1 MRPMSPGLRT
11 LLLVVSALPSLGLA
25 DSFYVCKKRGEAP
38 AWVNEPLVSAR
49 RKAGYSC
56 SKKLG
61 FASSGGDSARAPSGE
76 ATGGSY
82 AAAASQSP
90 QNDAPRYTASHFGG
104 PAGERES
111 FEPYI
116 QEAAKRYNVPAN
128 LVRAVIKVESNFRP
142 QAISAAGARGLMQ
155 LMPATAAEMAVS
167 DLFDAR
173 QNILGGTRYLRLL
186 INRFEG
192 DIRLVIAAYHAGP
205 GAVAAKNGIPFE
217 ATERYVRSVIKNYL
231 VYKDTQL

>member
-1 MRPMSPGLRT
+1 VFVRRISLAVVVLSLVGLGSGRAT
-11 LLLVVSALPSLGLA
+11 ASDA
-25 DSFYVCKKRGEAP
+25 FYVCKKRGEAP
-38 AWVNEPLVSAR
+38 AWVNEPMVASK
-49 RKAGYSC
+49 RKNGYSC
-56 SKKLG
+56 QKRIAFGGGTAPS
-61 FASSGGDSARAPSGE
+61 ASGGGAAPS
-76 ATGGSY
+76 AGGGGGPSD
-82 AAAASQSP
+82 A
-90 QNDAPRYTASHFGG
+90 APRWSGARFSG

-111 FEPYI
+111 FEVYI

-142 QAISAAGARGLMQ
+142 EAVSSAGAKGLMQ
-155 LMPATAAEMAVS
+155 LMPGTAKEMAVT

-205 GAVAAKNGIPFE
+205 AAVAAKGGIPYE
-217 ATERYVRSVIKNYL
+217 ATERYVRAVIKNYL

>member
-1 MRPMSPGLRT
+1 MIARRISLAVA
-11 LLLVVSALPSLGLA
+11 VVSLVGMSA
-25 DSFYVCKKRGEAP
+25 DRAAASDAFYVCKKRGEAP
-38 AWVNEPLVSAR
+38 AWVNEPMVAS
-49 RKAGYSC
+49 KKKNGYSC
-56 SKKLG
+56 QKRIA
-61 FASSGGDSARAPSGE
+61 FGGGTAPS
-76 ATGGSY
+76 ASTG
-82 AAAASQSP
+82 AAPSP
-90 QNDAPRYTASHFGG
+90 GGGGPSDAAPRWSGARFNG

-111 FEPYI
+111 FEVHI

-142 QAISAAGARGLMQ
+142 EAVSSAGAKGLMQ
-155 LMPATAAEMAVS
+155 LMPGTAKEMAVT

-205 GAVAAKNGIPFE
+205 AAVAAKGGIPYE
-217 ATERYVRSVIKNYL
+217 ATERYVRAVIKNYL

>member
-1 MRPMSPGLRT
+1 VFVPRLSLAVAALCLIGITPGR
-11 LLLVVSALPSLGLA
+11 AEAGDA
-25 DSFYVCKKRGEAP
+25 FYVCKKRGEAP
-38 AWVNEPLVSAR
+38 AWVNEPMVAS
-49 RKAGYSC
+49 KKKNGYSC
-56 SKKLG
+56 QKRIAFG
-61 FASSGGDSARAPSGE
+61 GGTASAGSDSASPSS
-76 ATGGSY
+76 AGGSGN
-82 AAAASQSP
+82 ADA
-90 QNDAPRYTASHFGG
+90 APRWSGARFNG

-111 FEPYI
+111 FEVFI

-142 QAISAAGARGLMQ
+142 EAVSSAGAKGLMQ
-155 LMPATAAEMAVS
+155 LMPGTAKEMAVS

-205 GAVAAKNGIPFE
+205 AAVAAKGGIPYE
-217 ATERYVRSVIKNYL
+217 ATERYVRSVVKNYL